1 VLSGAAGVAGL
12 AIGYVGAGALYA
24 LITNLPINPAL
35 PPLLMPPEAVVALD
49 RRVLLFTLAVSVGC
63 TIAFGLAPA
72 IAVIRATRLDAGL
85 ARRAA
90 STFGHRRVRRV
101 LIVAEVALACVL
113 LTAAGLLVRSFVNLQ
128 RAETGFDGTNV
139 LTARLPLREHRFAT
153 GDELRVFAGNV
164 IAQVAALPGVRD
176 VAITDGPPM
185 IGGPTG
191 EFIEIEGH
199 PIVDRALRPVVHF
212 KVVTPGY
219 FRALRLTVRRGR
231 ALSESDRD
239 GTPPVVVINDTMARR
254 FFPNENPVGRH
265 VLMNQRDV
273 SLTQSGAGIV
283 PWEVVGVIAD
293 EQLTPFADTR
303 DRSAV
308 YVAFDQSPT
317 TWVNLIVRTSFEPR
331 RTEPALRQAVAAV
344 DRDQVVTDVKTVDEL
359 KSDAILGDQ
368 LRSALVGLLAA
379 VALLLSS
386 IGIYGVITQ
395 MVVQRRHELGIRAA
409 LGASPSRLMVLVL
422 RDGMALTLIGV
433 AAGMAVSRGTG
444 RLVATFLYGVSG
456 TDWSVPL
463 ASACTLTVVAT
474 IACYLPARQAT
485 RIDPV
490 AALRSE

>member
-1 VLSGAAGVAGL
+1 
-12 AIGYVGAGALYA
+12 
-24 LITNLPINPAL
+24 
-35 PPLLMPPEAVVALD
+35 
-49 RRVLLFTLAVSVGC
+49 
-63 TIAFGLAPA
+63 
-72 IAVIRATRLDAGL
+72 
-85 ARRAA
+85 
-90 STFGHRRVRRV
+90 
-101 LIVAEVALACVL
+101 VL

-128 RAETGFDGTNV
+128 RADTGFDGTNV
-139 LTARLPLREHRFAT
+139 LTARLPLREHRFAN
-153 GDELRVFAGNV
+153 GDQLRVFAGNV
-164 IAQVAALPGVRD
+164 IAQVASLPGVHD
-176 VAITDGPPM
+176 VAIADGRPM
-185 IGGPTG
+185 LGSPTG

-199 PIVDRALRPVVHF
+199 PIADRALRPVVHF

-219 FRALRLTVRRGR
+219 FRALRLTMRRGR
-231 ALSESDRD
+231 ALSERDRD
-239 GTPPVVVINDTMARR
+239 GTPPVVVINESMARR

-265 VLMNQRDV
+265 VLMNRRDV

-283 PWEVVGVIAD
+283 PWEVVGVIA
-293 EQLTPFADTR
+293 EERLTPFADTR
-303 DRSAV
+303 DPSAV

-317 TWVNLIVRTSFEPR
+317 TWLNLIVRTSFEPK
-331 RTEPALRQAVAAV
+331 RTEPALRQAVTAV

-359 KSDAILGDQ
+359 ESDAMIADQ

-409 LGASPSRLMVLVL
+409 LGASASRLMLLVL
-422 RDGMALTLIGV
+422 GDGMTLTLIGV
-433 AAGMAVSRGTG
+433 AIGMAASRGSG

-456 TDWSVPL
+456 TDWSVSL
-463 ASACTLTVVAT
+463 VSVCTLTAVAT